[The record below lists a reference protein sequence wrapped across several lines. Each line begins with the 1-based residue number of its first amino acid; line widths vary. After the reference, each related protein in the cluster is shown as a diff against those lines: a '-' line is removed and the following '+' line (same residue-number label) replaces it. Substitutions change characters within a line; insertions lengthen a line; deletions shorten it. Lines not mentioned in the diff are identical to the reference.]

1 MKTYQQM
8 NKKERSAELERQM
21 ELYQQEIDRMDAKVK
36 MLSNDRDS
44 LERYARENFNFAE
57 PGDDVYIVDK

>member
-1 MKTYQQM
+1 
-8 NKKERSAELERQM
+8 
-21 ELYQQEIDRMDAKVK
+21 DRMDAKVK